1 MKKLLLF
8 AAVAV
13 FGFSSV
19 NAQEFKAGVGVGLPS
34 GDVSDA
40 YTLNIN
46 LDLSYLWE
54 VSDEFQAGVT
64 TGYSHFM
71 GDEESI
77 TILGTTVTVEF
88 EDAGFIPLA
97 AAGRF
102 NVSEEFTL
110 GADLGYAV
118 GLSPDGNDGGF
129 YYAPK
134 VQYGVSEA
142 IDIVA
147 SYRGVSVDG
156 GSFSSINLGVEFGL

>member
-1 MKKLLLF
+1 MKKLFLF
-8 AAVAV
+8 AAIAV
-13 FGFSSV
+13 FGFTSV
-19 NAQEFKAGVGVGLPS
+19 NAQEFRAGVGVGLPS
-34 GDVSDA
+34 GDVSDS
-40 YTLNIN
+40 YTLDIN

-54 VSDEFQAGVT
+54 ISDVFQAGVAA
-64 TGYSHFM
+64 GYFHFL
-71 GDEESI
+71 GDEIEFLGSSI
-77 TILGTTVTVEF
+77 DI
-88 EDAGFIPLA
+88 EDAGFVPIA

-102 NVSEEFTL
+102 SVSEEFTL

-118 GLSPDGNDGGF
+118 GLSPDGNEGGF

-134 VQYGVSEA
+134 VQYGVSEK